1 MIVESVSPMTEYRIF
16 VEELPGSFDFIEESF
31 ECSLT
36 VNHGRGQWVY
46 DDEAFI
52 EDNLTITIVSDDITM
67 KHQIQQFADAYAEKF
82 NQDCIAWS
90 ERQVQFFTREY
101 HK

>member
-1 MIVESVSPMTEYRIF
+1 MIVESTSPMTEYRIY
-16 VEELPGSFDFIEESF
+16 VEELPGSFDFIEEAF

-36 VNHGRGQWVY
+36 VNHGKGQWVY
-46 DDEAFI
+46 DDEACI

-82 NQDCIAWS
+82 KQECIVWS

-101 HK
+101 NK